1 MAERQQIN
9 LYQPAADLSRRPF
22 SARAAVLCVSAVLV
36 AVLGIWAYGSW
47 QVRQMQKAVTALE
60 LQQRHQED
68 TLNAVGAIHAAR
80 SKPEQ
85 LQAQI
90 KALITTLATR
100 KQALALLHSGAEGPT
115 AGFSARLSGLAR
127 RHVEGLW
134 IDHIVLSGSSETMTL
149 EGTALDADM
158 VPRYLRD
165 LAQDPALTGARFDE
179 LIIERP
185 VARAAKG
192 EEPAAQP
199 ESRAVVPAGGMRF
212 RAESQATAT
221 HAGAA
226 S

>member
-9 LYQPAADLSRRPF
+9 LYQPAADLSRQPF

-36 AVLGIWAYGSW
+36 AVLSIWAYGSW
-47 QVRQMQKAVTALE
+47 QVSRMQQSVTALE
-60 LQQRHQED
+60 QQQRRQED
-68 TLNAVGAIHAAR
+68 TLNAAGAIHAAR
-80 SKPEQ
+80 AKPEQ
-85 LQAQI
+85 LEAQI
-90 KALITTLATR
+90 RDLTAELAIHRRALTR
-100 KQALALLHSGAEGPT
+100 LHSGAEGQMV
-115 AGFSARLSGLAR
+115 GFSSRLSGLAR

-149 EGTALDADM
+149 EGIALDADM

-179 LIIERP
+179 LVIERP
-185 VARAAKG
+185 VRTAKG
-192 EEPAAQP
+192 EDASAQP
-199 ESRAVVPAGGMRF
+199 ESHAAVPANGMRF
-212 RAESQATAT
+212 RAESQATGT